1 MTETL
6 NLSAFIPYF
15 LIAACYVIMFRLW
28 VWTPPPD
35 EEAGGEKATSG
46 SGRKTPAVALRHVA
60 LPLAK
65 DNREPCQTA
74 EASPLAEA
82 LARIHAVDER
92 FDEKT
97 FLAGASQAYE
107 LVVNAF
113 AKGDT
118 ATLDGLLGTEA
129 ADTLNSK
136 IHERQEKG
144 DSLTVSF
151 IGIRKL
157 DFAEASLEEDFA
169 EITVRFVSELVTVTR
184 TADNAVADG
193 DPENIVL
200 VADLW
205 TFARRVPSRN
215 PNWKVVS
222 TGGV

>member
-35 EEAGGEKATSG
+35 ERKEAGGEKATSG
-46 SGRKTPAVALRHVA
+46 SGQKIPAVALRHVA

-65 DNREPCQTA
+65 DNREPCQPA
-74 EASPLAEA
+74 EASPLAKA
-82 LARIHAVDER
+82 LERIRAVDER

-118 ATLDGLLGTEA
+118 ATLDGLLGAEA
-129 ADTLNSK
+129 ADTLNGN

-157 DFAEASLEEDFA
+157 DIAEA
-169 EITVRFVSELVTVTR
+169 
-184 TADNAVADG
+184 
-193 DPENIVL
+193 
-200 VADLW
+200 
-205 TFARRVPSRN
+205 
-215 PNWKVVS
+215 
-222 TGGV
+222 